1 VVVVEV
7 AATSKRIG
15 VFKMKT
21 TPSLILSLVVMLLGS
36 SCQHAAKPS
45 LTAQENFFKALKASN
60 PLEERALQC
69 AQYQGLTG
77 RFDLAL
83 EELGT
88 AVASDPHNTRL
99 LNAMGNCYD
108 KLGKYDRAREIY
120 ERILAEHADN
130 FPARNNLG
138 YSCYLSGDLSRAESI
153 FQEILSKNPQ
163 DTVARNNLGLVWCRQ
178 GKDSAALGLWQKTDG
193 EIQAREKLAQVLASL
208 DKSGNLPA
216 GPVPQNS
223 YQHTA
228 AVQGQAGRPEKET
241 GPKASARQ
249 EPLPIAKSSV
259 LSSPLSPP
267 GERVRL
273 RSENDYN
280 AACQLSRP
288 LPEDQPA
295 GPSPVPNPVSPAAK
309 RLQPAHVK
317 VEDVQMIVQPAA
329 SARVYPKATVAEE
342 QAPDQLEA
350 DYSLRSPQ
358 YSARNPQRDR
368 PRYRQPKIIEYN
380 PNPQPESQSFK
391 KCLDNGF
398 LYQNRKS
405 SGRQDYVF

>member
-1 VVVVEV
+1 
-7 AATSKRIG
+7 
-15 VFKMKT
+15 
-21 TPSLILSLVVMLLGS
+21 
-36 SCQHAAKPS
+36 
-45 LTAQENFFKALKASN
+45 LKASN
-60 PLEERALQC
+60 PLEEQALQC
-69 AQYQGLTG
+69 AQYQCLTG

-83 EELGT
+83 EELGK
-88 AVASDPHNTRL
+88 AVASDPHNSRL

-120 ERILAEHADN
+120 EKILAEHADN
-130 FPARNNLG
+130 FPAKNNLG

-153 FQEILSKNPQ
+153 FKEILSKNPQ

-208 DKSGNLPA
+208 GKSGNQPA

-228 AVQGQAGRPEKET
+228 AVPGQAVRSEKDT
-241 GPKASARQ
+241 GLKATVRQ
-249 EPLPIAKSSV
+249 EPVPIAKSSV

-273 RSENDYN
+273 RGENDYKT
-280 AACQLSRP
+280 AAGQLSRP

-295 GPSPVPNPVSPAAK
+295 SLPPVTNPVSPTAK
-309 RLQPAHVK
+309 RLQQAHVK

-329 SARVYPKATVAEE
+329 SARLYPKETVAGE
-342 QAPDQLEA
+342 QALDQLEEDFA
-350 DYSLRSPQ
+350 LRSPQ
-358 YSARNPQRDR
+358 SSARSPYRDR

-391 KCLDNGF
+391 KCLDNDF